1 MSSES
6 PISPG
11 HVPLRSSFDSFP
23 GSVPQT
29 PTTASSFKGYNPFS
43 SKVTAVLATSYADS
57 EFRDALSLSDDRGI
71 SNSAATRRQVRLQL
85 QKEVIDSNGDIIAEF
100 GRVSDQLRR
109 IGVTI
114 TKLNRSYD
122 EMKAHISAAH
132 ESTAPVIR
140 DASSLMTQ
148 RHQVETKQHLLGV
161 FKKYF
166 ILSEDELAALT
177 STAEPVDDLFFTVLS
192 KAKKIRKDCEIL
204 LGFES
209 QALGLEIMEHTSK
222 NLNLAFQKLYRWIQ
236 REFKTLNL
244 ENPQMGSPMRRALRV
259 LAERPSLFQNCLDL
273 FAETREQ
280 VLSDSFYTALT
291 GSSSS
296 GVEDRSV
303 KPIEL
308 AAHDPL
314 RYVGDML
321 AWMHSA
327 AVSERESL
335 EILFLSEGDEIAKGI
350 KAGRENEIWRL
361 VDEDDSGGTPAFDPV
376 QALNELVDRDMSGAA
391 RVLRQRV
398 EQVIQANEE
407 VILAYKLANL
417 LNFYRVTFSKLLSTE
432 SVLVESL
439 QGLEAEALRQ
449 FRSLM
454 RDYVGNIQGE
464 FQHTP
469 ASLEPPE
476 FLYEALEQ
484 LSAVMKTYDTSLT
497 STESREADFQPIL
510 AEAFDPFIS
519 GCQNL
524 AKNLES
530 PSDSIF
536 SINCAHAAI
545 NALSSFDFARGRSGE
560 LQEQVDEH
568 SRALVDHQYAF
579 FKRESGLESALT
591 ALEPLT
597 DKKEDIESMRM
608 LEPFQPASLE
618 LASRT
623 LDNFLAS
630 ALMDAMENIQ
640 ALQDSR
646 IAREITE
653 EAAERFCADF
663 GRLEDILMSADE
675 MAELRGSA
683 SAHDGEQDIQSLR
696 TAFPRTADEI
706 RVLLS

>member
-1 MSSES
+1 
-6 PISPG
+6 
-11 HVPLRSSFDSFP
+11 
-23 GSVPQT
+23 
-29 PTTASSFKGYNPFS
+29 
-43 SKVTAVLATSYADS
+43 
-57 EFRDALSLSDDRGI
+57 
-71 SNSAATRRQVRLQL
+71 
-85 QKEVIDSNGDIIAEF
+85 
-100 GRVSDQLRR
+100 
-109 IGVTI
+109 
-114 TKLNRSYD
+114 
-122 EMKAHISAAH
+122 MKAHISAAH
-132 ESTAPVIR
+132 EKTAPVIQ

-148 RHQVETKQHLLGV
+148 RHQVETKQQLLGA
-161 FKKYF
+161 FNKHF
-166 ILSEDELAALT
+166 LLSDDESAALT
-177 STAEPVDDLFFTVLS
+177 STAEPVDDQFFTVLS

-204 LGFES
+204 LGFEN
-209 QALGLEIMEHTSK
+209 QALGLEIMEQTSK

-259 LAERPSLFQNCLDL
+259 LAERPSLFQSCLDL

-296 GVEDRSV
+296 GVEDRSM

-321 AWMHSA
+321 AWIHSA

-335 EILFLSEGDEIAKGI
+335 EILFVAEGDEIAKGI
-350 KAGRENEIWRL
+350 KAGRENELWRL
-361 VDEDDSGGTPAFDPV
+361 VDEDENGGTSTFDPV

-398 EQVIQANEE
+398 EQVIQTNEE

-417 LNFYRVTFSKLLSTE
+417 LNFYRVTFSKLLSSE

-439 QGLEAEALRQ
+439 RGLEAEALRQ

-454 RDYVGNIQGE
+454 RDYVGSMQGE
-464 FQHTP
+464 FQQTP
-469 ASLEPPE
+469 ASLEPPG
-476 FLYEALEQ
+476 FLHEALDQ
-484 LSAVMKTYDTSLT
+484 LAAVMKTYDTSLT
-497 STESREADFQPIL
+497 STDSREADFQPVL

-519 GCQNL
+519 GCQTM

-536 SINCAHAAI
+536 SINCTQAALG
-545 NALSSFDFARGRSGE
+545 ALSPFDFAQGRSQE
-560 LQEQVDEH
+560 LQEQVDQH
-568 SRALVDHQYAF
+568 SRVLVDSQYVF
-579 FKRESGLESALT
+579 FKRESGLERALT
-591 ALEPLT
+591 ALESLT
-597 DKKEDIESMRM
+597 DKKEDIASMRE

-630 ALMDAMENIQ
+630 ALMDAMENIRD
-640 ALQDSR
+640 LQDSR
-646 IAREITE
+646 LAREISE

-663 GRLEDILMSADE
+663 GRLEDMLMSADE
-675 MAELRGSA
+675 LAEFDGSA
-683 SAHDGEQDIQSLR
+683 SAHDKDQGIQSLR